1 LTSIFIKTTEAAYQL
16 KSNKVP
22 VASINLADELAILLI
37 GLFVNNEHFANTVTV
52 GTKDSVA
59 CGRSANANAA
69 CAGIRSNLAKA
80 IIRVYKNE
88 INGRNFEH
96 LM

>member
-1 LTSIFIKTTEAAYQL
+1 MR
-16 KSNKVP
+16 
-22 VASINLADELAILLI
+22 SINLADELIILLI
-37 GLFVNNEHFANTVTV
+37 FVNNMHFANTVTV